1 MKNERLKFKD
11 HLSESRIFNGRLLV
25 CVVVVVILMGLLF
38 GRMVW
43 LQGMQHERYSSL
55 SDENRIQTRSITPPR
70 GLIRDRDGRVLADNQ
85 PTFSVS
91 LVPEQIDDL
100 EQTLAALEQRIEL
113 SSQDRKQFRSR
124 LNNLRQPF
132 KPIPLRTRLTE
143 AEIARLMVVRH
154 RYPGVRVDAEAI
166 RHYPHENML
175 SHLVGY
181 VNRINAGDLG
191 SMTPA
196 QRSDYTGS
204 HFYGRTGVESFYE
217 DRLHG
222 QPGSR
227 QVETNARGR
236 TLRVVDEQA
245 PEAGKDLTLA
255 LDLEVQRA
263 AWQALGERRGAV
275 VALDPRDGGVL
286 AFVSRP
292 GFASNNF
299 VTGIAQKA
307 YQQLR
312 SDLDKPLFNR
322 AAQGQY
328 PPGSVI
334 KPFMGLAGL
343 QADVVNWDYTIDDP
357 GYFSLENDPRRWRDW
372 KRGGHGRVD
381 LHKAVVQSCDTYFY
395 DMGFELGID
404 RIHQYL
410 ARFGLGQPTGIDLPT
425 ESSGIL
431 PSRQWKQRKRD
442 RGWRHGDTINS
453 SIGQGFMLA
462 TPLQMAQAT
471 ALFVRRGEPMVPHLA
486 GRPHRE
492 PPLGNPLQPEIPRHW
507 DRMSEAMEDVVQGR
521 NGTAGVVGRGAKYP
535 IAGKTGTSQ
544 VFSVPEDEKY
554 DEEELE
560 KRLYDHALFI
570 SYAPADDPAIAVAA
584 IVENGSHGGST
595 AGPVARATMDA
606 WLLNDEGEVT
616 IPPTFAER

>member
-1 MKNERLKFKD
+1 MKNERLKFRD
-11 HLSESRIFNGRLLV
+11 HLAESRIFNARLLV
-25 CVVVVVILMGLLF
+25 CVSVVIVLMGLLL

-43 LQGMQHERYSSL
+43 LQGVQHERYSSL
-55 SDENRIQTRSITPPR
+55 SDENRIQTRAIQPPR
-70 GLIRDRDGRVLADNQ
+70 GLIRDRDGRILAHNQ

-100 EQTLAALEQRIEL
+100 EQTLAALDQRIQL
-113 SSQDRKQFRSR
+113 SSQHRKQFRAR
-124 LNNLRQPF
+124 LDNPRRPF
-132 KPIPLRTRLTE
+132 EPIPLRTRLTE
-143 AEIARLMVVRH
+143 AEIARLVVIRH

-166 RHYPHENML
+166 RHYPHEEML
-175 SHLVGY
+175 SHLIGY
-181 VNRINAGDLG
+181 VNRINARDLR

-196 QRSDYTGS
+196 RRSDYTGS
-204 HFYGRTGVESFYE
+204 HFYGRTGLESFYE
-217 DRLHG
+217 KRLHG

-236 TLRVVDEQA
+236 TLRVVNEK
-245 PEAGKDLTLA
+245 PPTAGKNLTLA

-263 AWQALGERRGAV
+263 AWRALGERRGAV

-292 GFASNNF
+292 GFAANEF
-299 VTGIAQKA
+299 VSGITQKA
-307 YQQLR
+307 YQQYQN
-312 SDLDKPLFNR
+312 DLDKPLFNR
-322 AAQGQY
+322 ATQGQY
-328 PPGSVI
+328 PPGSII
-334 KPFMGLAGL
+334 KPFLGLAGL
-343 QADVVNWDYTIDDP
+343 RANVVNWDYTIDDP
-357 GYFSLENDPRRWRDW
+357 GYFSLENDPRRWQDW

-395 DMGFELGID
+395 EMGFELGIE
-404 RIHQYL
+404 RIHKYL
-410 ARFGLGQPTGIDLPT
+410 ARFGLGQPTGIDLPG
-425 ESSGIL
+425 ESAGIL
-431 PSRQWKQRKRD
+431 PSRQWKQRERG

-462 TPLQMAQAT
+462 TPLQLAQAT
-471 ALFVRRGEPMVPHLA
+471 ALFARRGEPMVPHVA
-486 GRPHRE
+486 GRRHRK
-492 PPLGNPLQPEIPRHW
+492 PPLRDPFQPRRSEHW
-507 DRMSEAMEDVVQGR
+507 ERMSQAMEDVVHGR
-521 NGTAGVVGRGAKYP
+521 KGTARVVARGAPYR

-560 KRLYDHALFI
+560 ERLHDHALFV

-584 IVENGSHGGST
+584 LVENGSHGGST

-606 WLLNDEGEVT
+606 WLLNDAGVVNV
-616 IPPTFAER
+616 PAPFAER